1 MKVNIDG
8 IDINYIQEGK
18 GYDII
23 LLHGWGGSIETMNPI
38 FLYFRNFAR
47 VTSIDLPG
55 FGKSDK
61 PKEAIDSYEYSD
73 IIYKFI
79 KKIGIKEANIVGHSH
94 GGRIGIILAAKNSDI
109 VNKLVL
115 VDSAG
120 IIPKRTYRYYL
131 KVYWFKTLKKIYL
144 LFNKNNKEN
153 LEKFYKKFGSID
165 YSRAEGVMRQT
176 MVKVVNDNLEPLLE
190 RIKAP
195 TLLVWGE
202 NDEDTPLY
210 MGKIMEEKIKDS
222 GLVIIENGT
231 HYSYIDDIVRF
242 KAAVK
247 YFFKDELSQ

>member
-1 MKVNIDG
+1 MKLNIDG
-8 IDINYIQEGK
+8 ININYIQEGK

-55 FGKSDK
+55 FGESDK
-61 PKEAIDSYEYSD
+61 PIEAINSYEYSD

-79 KKIGIKEANIVGHSH
+79 REIGIEEANIIGHSH
-94 GGRIGIILAAKNSDI
+94 GGRIGIILAAQHSDI

-115 VDSAG
+115 VNSAG
-120 IIPKRTYRYYL
+120 IIPKRTFKYYI
-131 KVYWFKTLKKIYL
+131 KIYWFKALKKLYML
-144 LFNKNNKEN
+144 LNKNNEDN
-153 LEKFYKKFGSID
+153 LEKFYKKFGSTD
-165 YSRAEGVMRQT
+165 YSQAEGVMRQT

-190 RIKAP
+190 KIKTP

-231 HYSYIDDIVRF
+231 HYSYIDDIVKF

-247 YFFKDELSQ
+247 YFFKDELS